1 MRKALYSIAG
11 LFFALLAFMF
21 LTGLYLDF
29 PIVAL
34 NTPTPFLANL
44 AAFLVTALVSFC
56 FFAIA
61 AKSTTP

>member
-1 MRKALYSIAG
+1 MKKALLLIVG

-34 NTPTPFLANL
+34 NTPTPFLANV
-44 AAFLVTALVSFC
+44 AAFLVTALLSFC
-56 FFAIA
+56 FFAMA
-61 AKSTTP
+61 TKTN